1 MARKQVRTEQ
11 AHATAAPAPP
21 RYAPA
26 WAALAYVLC
35 ALSLAYPALAGQF
48 LVNPNSDQ
56 YKAGYAFREFA
67 ASYMKAH
74 GGFPQWNP
82 YLLGGMPY
90 IAAMHGD
97 IFYPTF
103 LLRLVLPVDVAMTW
117 GMILHFFLCGF
128 ATYWFLRV
136 AARLSFH
143 AALLGGVAYMMG
155 GFVSSLLS
163 AGHDGKLFVSALL
176 PVALLVVTWCIRDG
190 KKWAWG
196 VLSIVVGLAVLTPHP
211 QLLQYLLLAA
221 GAWALFLAVGG
232 VGDERLPRA
241 VAVRRL
247 AGALAAVIVGGAIG
261 AIQYVPVLEYVQWS
275 PRGPGFGYQEAT
287 NFSFPLEE
295 LLNTY
300 LPQFSGILDQYWG
313 RNQFHFHSEYVG
325 AGVLV
330 LATAAF
336 GGGWMGAQKRFLWF
350 WVGAGIVSLL
360 WALGDSTP
368 FFQVVYAVVPGTKFF
383 RAPSTIF
390 YVTTFSIAIL
400 AALGTERL
408 LSGRL
413 GTRFGYGWLIGA
425 GALTLIALVG
435 GLTLLSENLASNSPN
450 PELAARN
457 VELAAANA
465 GAVRLG
471 ALRSLAFSAAVCGVI
486 LLLARRSMTPRL
498 AGWTLVAIC
507 AADLWSVER
516 LYWEFSPPAS
526 QLYAT
531 NGAIDFV
538 KKVSQP
544 VRVLALMDERSAKN
558 PYDPFLKRDALMT
571 HRIRLTNG
579 YHGND
584 LGRYEQLRSAQS
596 QDDQFFNPTFWA
608 LTNTDFLLVNV
619 DTIPIP
625 GVQRLIGPVRDA
637 AGTNVSLFLLPG
649 EHPFAWVAPAI
660 MKYPD
665 SSVLDA
671 LHTANFPVR
680 SVALFDASS
689 RVAGVQAMS
698 LPAPLAITTHVD
710 TYEPGHIALTLSAP
724 APRGAALVV
733 SENFYPGWKATV
745 DGKPVEAERADLV
758 LIGVPLPEGA
768 KQVELTFASEAYA
781 EGKAITI
788 AAVALS
794 LIAVIA
800 GLLGGGLT
808 PGGMPGREANVAQA
822 RAQELAA

>member
-1 MARKQVRTEQ
+1 MARKQARP
-11 AHATAAPAPP
+11 APAEIPTSVALP
-21 RYAPA
+21 RFASA
-26 WAALAYVLC
+26 WAALTYALC
-35 ALSLAYPALAGQF
+35 ALSLAYPAVAGQF

-74 GGFPQWNP
+74 GAFPQWNP

-90 IAAMHGD
+90 VAAMHGD

-128 ATYWFLRV
+128 ATYFFLRA

-176 PVALLVVTWCIRDG
+176 PVVLLIVTWCIRDG
-190 KKWAWG
+190 RRWAWG
-196 VLSIVVGLAVLTPHP
+196 VLSIAVGLAVLTPHP
-211 QLLQYLLLAA
+211 QLLQYLLLTA
-221 GAWALFLAVGG
+221 GAWALFLAFGG
-232 VGDERLPRA
+232 TGDERLPRN
-241 VAVRRL
+241 VALKRL
-247 AGALAAVIVGGAIG
+247 MGALAAMIVGGVIG
-261 AIQYVPVLEYVQWS
+261 AIQYVPVREYVQWS
-275 PRGPGFGYQEAT
+275 PRGPGFGYLEAT
-287 NFSFPLEE
+287 SFSFPLEE

-300 LPQFSGILDQYWG
+300 LPQFSGILDNYWG

-336 GGGWMGAQKRFLWF
+336 GGGWTGARRRFLWF

-368 FFQVVYAVVPGTKFF
+368 FFQIVYAVVPGTRFF

-390 YVTTFSIAIL
+390 YVTTFAIAVL

-413 GTRFGYGWLIGA
+413 GVRFAYAWLIGA
-425 GALTLIALVG
+425 GALTLFALAG
-435 GLTLLSENLASNSPN
+435 GLSVLGENLASNWTN
-450 PELAARN
+450 WNKAEL
-457 VELAAANA
+457 LAANA

-471 ALRSLAFSAAVCGVI
+471 AIRSLAFAAATCGVI
-486 LLLARRSMTPRL
+486 FLLARRSMTPRL
-498 AGWTLVAIC
+498 AGWTLAILC

-544 VRVLALMDERSAKN
+544 VRVLALRTRN
-558 PYDPFLKRDALMT
+558 TYDPFLGRDALMT

-584 LGRYEQLRSAQS
+584 LGRYEQLRTAESP
-596 QDDQFFNPTFWA
+596 DDQFFNPTFWA
-608 LTNTDFLLVNV
+608 LTNTEFLLADA
-619 DTIPIP
+619 DTIPMP
-625 GVQRLIGPVRDA
+625 GVQRLVGPVRDA
-637 AGTNVSLFLLPG
+637 AGTDVSLFLLPG

-671 LHTANFPVR
+671 LHTTNFPVR
-680 SVALFDASS
+680 SVALFDTSS
-689 RVAGVQAMS
+689 KVDGVQATS
-698 LPAPLAITTHVD
+698 LPAPLAITTHVEK
-710 TYEPGHIALTLSAP
+710 YEPGHIALTLSAP
-724 APRGAALVV
+724 APKGAALVV
-733 SENFYPGWKATV
+733 SENFYPGWRATV
-745 DGKPVEAERADLV
+745 DGKPVNAERADYV

-768 KQVELTFASEAYA
+768 RQVELTFASDTYA
-781 EGKAITI
+781 RGKAISL
-788 AAVALS
+788 VALAIS
-794 LIAVIA
+794 VIAVIA
-800 GLLGGGLT
+800 GLFGSWT
-808 PGGMPGREANVAQA
+808 PGGTPGRDANGAQQLA
-822 RAQELAA
+822 TERAS

>member
-1 MARKQVRTEQ
+1 MARKPARS
-11 AHATAAPAPP
+11 AAAKTPASPAPP
-21 RYAPA
+21 RFALTWATLTYA
-26 WAALAYVLC
+26 LC

-48 LVNPNSDQ
+48 LVNRNSDQ

-67 ASYMKAH
+67 ASYMNAH

-90 IAAMHGD
+90 VAAMHGD

-128 ATYWFLRV
+128 ATFGFLRV

-143 AALLGGVAYMMG
+143 AALVGGVAYMMG

-163 AGHDGKLFVSALL
+163 AGHDGKLFVSALF
-176 PVALLVVTWCIRDG
+176 PVVMLIVTWCVRDG
-190 KKWAWG
+190 RRWAWG
-196 VLSIVVGLAVLTPHP
+196 VLAIAVGLAVLTPHP

-232 VGDERLPRA
+232 MGDERLPRN
-241 VAVRRL
+241 VALKRL
-247 AGALAAVIVGGAIG
+247 MGALVAVIVGGAIG
-261 AIQYVPVLEYVQWS
+261 AIQYLPVREYVQWS
-275 PRGPGFGYQEAT
+275 PRGPGFDYQSAAQ
-287 NFSFPLEE
+287 FSFPLEE
-295 LLNTY
+295 LINTY

-336 GGGWMGAQKRFLWF
+336 GGGWTGARRRFLWF

-368 FFQVVYAVVPGTKFF
+368 FFQIVYAVVPGTRFF

-390 YVTTFSIAIL
+390 YVTTFAIAML

-413 GTRFGYGWLIGA
+413 GARFAYGWLIGA
-425 GALTLIALVG
+425 GTLTVVALAG
-435 GLTLLSENLASNSPN
+435 GLSALGENLASNWN
-450 PELAARN
+450 KAELVAT
-457 VELAAANA
+457 NA

-471 ALRSLAFSAAVCGVI
+471 ALRSLAFAAAACGIIV
-486 LLLARRSMTPRL
+486 LLARRSITPRL
-498 AGWTLVAIC
+498 AGWTLTIVC

-526 QLYAT
+526 ELYAT
-531 NGAIDFV
+531 NAAIDFV
-538 KKVSQP
+538 KKVPQP
-544 VRVLALMDERSAKN
+544 VRVLALRTRNS
-558 PYDPFLKRDALMT
+558 YDPFLGRDALMT
-571 HRIRLTNG
+571 HRIRITNG

-584 LGRYEQLRSAQS
+584 LGRYEQLRTAESP
-596 QDDQFFNPTFWA
+596 DDQFFNPTFWA
-608 LTNTDFLLVNV
+608 LTNTEFLFTDA
-619 DTIPIP
+619 DTIPLP
-625 GVQRLIGPVRDA
+625 GVQRLVGPVRDA
-637 AGTNVSLFLLPG
+637 AGTDVSLFLLPG

-680 SVALFDASS
+680 SVALFDTSS
-689 RVAGVQAMS
+689 KVEGAQATS
-698 LPAPLAITTHVD
+698 LPAPLAMTTHVD

-724 APRGAALVV
+724 APKGAALVV
-733 SENFYPGWKATV
+733 SENFYPGWRATV
-745 DGKPVEAERADLV
+745 DGKQADAGRADLV

-768 KQVELTFASEAYA
+768 KQVELTFASETYA
-781 EGKAITI
+781 RGKAITL
-788 AAVALS
+788 VALAIS
-794 LIAVIA
+794 LVAVVA
-800 GLLGGGLT
+800 GLFGGSLTSGAT
-808 PGGMPGREANVAQA
+808 PGRGASAAQQ
-822 RAQELAA
+822 RATEPTA